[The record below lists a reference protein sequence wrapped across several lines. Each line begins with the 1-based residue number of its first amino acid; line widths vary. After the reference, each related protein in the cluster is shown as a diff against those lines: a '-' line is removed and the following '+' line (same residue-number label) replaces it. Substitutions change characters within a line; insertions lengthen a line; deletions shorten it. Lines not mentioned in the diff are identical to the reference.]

1 MKEAEKKILRTT
13 KMKFQDEDKME
24 SCRPCRMEEEVQD
37 RDEMMENLG
46 TGKWRRSTETQ
57 REHELVHEERAQ
69 VSQVSRG
76 RSQHCAREKRM
87 KQREQQRET

>member
-1 MKEAEKKILRTT
+1 
-13 KMKFQDEDKME
+13 MKFQDEDKME

-57 REHELVHEERAQ
+57 REHELVHEEREH
-69 VSQVSRG
+69 
-76 RSQHCAREKRM
+76 RSHKSAEEDRNIVPEK
-87 KQREQQRET
+87 